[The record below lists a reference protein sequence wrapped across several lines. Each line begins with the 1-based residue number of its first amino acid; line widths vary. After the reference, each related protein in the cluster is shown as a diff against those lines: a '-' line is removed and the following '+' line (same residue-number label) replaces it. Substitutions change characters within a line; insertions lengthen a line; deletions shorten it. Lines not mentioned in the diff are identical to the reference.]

1 MLAITNFTSN
11 FLKNGF
17 LLNLLTDIDMCNCKY
32 CFFLKSKF
40 QAEMKTMKIL
50 LFFIVVTLPLEN
62 YNTCDIKEIYQLK
75 KFYFEDLQSNEY
87 YLKIVEKF
95 PDMN

>member
-1 MLAITNFTSN
+1 
-11 FLKNGF
+11 
-17 LLNLLTDIDMCNCKY
+17 
-32 CFFLKSKF
+32 
-40 QAEMKTMKIL
+40 MKIL

-75 KFYFEDLQSNEY
+75 KFSFEDLQSNEY